1 MVAFGIF
8 LGYKMND
15 KTDGYL
21 ISKVEDPEVVSIGKI
36 DEVLKYIGSK
46 YVDETDQNFLEEV
59 AIESILSELDPHS
72 VYIKNEQLGS
82 VSDNMN
88 GSYHGLG
95 LETIQIED
103 TVIVV
108 RVLPESPAKK
118 AGIKRFDKITAID
131 TIQITGKR
139 GFTIDKIR
147 EMLKARKS
155 AFKLEILRKGK
166 NKFTVSIKADRI
178 KVYNADIHAKIDE
191 TTGIIKVNQFS
202 TDTYKEFMT
211 SLDDLTK
218 DGKLKNL
225 MIDLRGNPGGY
236 LPEAT
241 KILNQL
247 IVEGDRVV
255 VSTVGRNGNKREY
268 KTNGKAF
275 YDIPNIAV
283 FVDEESASGAEIIAG
298 SLQDWDRGVVIGRK
312 TFGKGLVQEQFTL
325 SDGSAIRLTT
335 AKYYL
340 PSGRNIQRSYKDLDE
355 YEDSNFLRMKDSSL
369 FVDKSVK
376 LDSAN
381 AKFRSMAFGRYL
393 SNNDGIN
400 PDIFIPLEGSVYD
413 PEFLKFASMAYGF
426 GVYLIANNRI
436 TPSKIPADAT
446 LLNMFK
452 QYCAKNEPSLGAF
465 PKDQKIQSDLI
476 QRLKQEIV
484 SLYTE
489 DPKKID
495 YSNDDFVAAAI
506 NYFKNPDIARLI
518 K

>member
-15 KTDGYL
+15 KSDGYL
-21 ISKVEDPEVVSIGKI
+21 IAKVEDPEVVSIGKM
-36 DEVLKYIGSK
+36 DEVLKYISSK
-46 YVDETDQNFLEEV
+46 YVDKTDQNFLEDV
-59 AIESILSELDPHS
+59 AIESMLRELDPHS
-72 VYIKNEQLGS
+72 VYIKNDQIGT

-88 GSYHGLG
+88 GSYYGLG
-95 LETIQIED
+95 LETIQIDD

-108 RVLPESPAKK
+108 RVLPGSPAEKS
-118 AGIKRFDKITAID
+118 GIQRFDKITAID
-131 TIQITGKR
+131 TIQITGKN
-139 GFTIDKIR
+139 GYTIDKIR
-147 EMLKARKS
+147 EMMKAKKT
-155 AFKLEILRKGK
+155 AFRLGILRKN
-166 NKFTVSIKADRI
+166 NKSLTVSIKADKI
-178 KVYNADIHAKIDE
+178 KVYNADVHAKIDE

-247 IVEGDRVV
+247 IVEGEKVV

-335 AKYYL
+335 AKYFL
-340 PSGRNIQRSYKDLDE
+340 PSGRNIQRSYENMDE
-355 YEDSNFLRMKDSSL
+355 YHDSNYLRMKDSSL
-369 FVDKSVK
+369 FVDKSVH

-381 AKFRSMAFGRYL
+381 AKYKSLSYGRYL
-393 SNNDGIN
+393 THNDGIN
-400 PDIFIPLEGSVYD
+400 PDIFIPLEGAVYD
-413 PEFLKFASMAYGF
+413 PDYMKFASIAYGF
-426 GVYLIANNRI
+426 GVYMIANNKI
-436 TPSKIPADAT
+436 LPSKIPGDA
-446 LLNMFK
+446 LLLSMFK
-452 QYCAKNEPSLGAF
+452 QYCAKNEPEAGEF
-465 PKDQKIQSDLI
+465 PKDLEMQASIIQK
-476 QRLKQEIV
+476 LKQEIV
-484 SLYTE
+484 NIYTD
-489 DPKKID
+489 DPKKTD
-495 YSNDDFVAAAI
+495 YSNDAFVNAAM
-506 NYFKNPDIARLI
+506 NYFKNPGIAKLI